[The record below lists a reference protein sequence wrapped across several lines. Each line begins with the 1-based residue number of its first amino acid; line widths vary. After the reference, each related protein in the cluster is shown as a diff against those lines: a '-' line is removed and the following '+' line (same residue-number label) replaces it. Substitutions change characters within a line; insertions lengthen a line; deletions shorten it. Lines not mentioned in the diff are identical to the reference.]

1 MKTPRIELVYFEGCP
16 NASQARDNLREAVE
30 ASGQGVTF
38 TSSPFTK
45 TVGDPKRLE
54 DPEALAGVSCKETPR
69 SARAG
74 QEVTGSR
81 RSKSKYPSGPI
92 GDARRAVPTGSSAAG
107 QAVSSPL

>member
-45 TVGDPKRLE
+45 TVGD
-54 DPEALAGVSCKETPR
+54 R
-69 SARAG
+69 SALR
-74 QEVTGSR
+74 TLR
-81 RSKSKYPSGPI
+81 RLLASL
-92 GDARRAVPTGSSAAG
+92 ARRRRDPRG
-107 QAVSSPL
+107 QGRR